1 MRKYANHIRY
11 AFLAVGAVLLI
22 FLVRKIGWHTILD
35 NIEALGWRFLPILC
49 ISGLGYVFYTIA
61 WMQFLGRL
69 GDGIGFFELF
79 RIKISGEAVNTLT
92 PANFIGGDPMRIYL
106 LKKSFKT
113 AEGAASV
120 VVDRTLQM
128 LAVLITV
135 MLGIVVAF
143 LKFDELS
150 ANITYGVPIALIV
163 SLLFMGFILVHQR
176 RGLFSLILKV
186 CRRLRIKREFSDKT
200 IKRFEELDG
209 HIIDFYNESHRGFL
223 VALACHVTGRLLGV
237 VEVYAIGRVMSDE
250 FTLFAA
256 LMLAALAPMVTAV
269 FAFIP
274 GAFGVMEGAFSG
286 VLYLLNINP
295 AIGITIQIAKRLR
308 AAFWISL
315 GLLFMGAHERRR
327 VFDEEQMLEQVESIA
342 AEGN

>member
-1 MRKYANHIRY
+1 
-11 AFLAVGAVLLI
+11 
-22 FLVRKIGWHTILD
+22 
-35 NIEALGWRFLPILC
+35 
-49 ISGLGYVFYTIA
+49 
-61 WMQFLGRL
+61 
-69 GDGIGFFELF
+69 
-79 RIKISGEAVNTLT
+79 
-92 PANFIGGDPMRIYL
+92 
-106 LKKSFKT
+106 
-113 AEGAASV
+113 
-120 VVDRTLQM
+120 
-128 LAVLITV
+128 
-135 MLGIVVAF
+135 
-143 LKFDELS
+143 
-150 ANITYGVPIALIV
+150 
-163 SLLFMGFILVHQR
+163 
-176 RGLFSLILKV
+176 
-186 CRRLRIKREFSDKT
+186 
-200 IKRFEELDG
+200 
-209 HIIDFYNESHRGFL
+209 
-223 VALACHVTGRLLGV
+223 
-237 VEVYAIGRVMSDE
+237 MSDE